1 MATPSNND
9 AFDKELDATDA
20 EVNAT
25 FSAKL
30 TLSPAHI
37 QSICPK
43 QVDQDAL
50 NQMMKAVNGAAN
62 ENDAKRH
69 LITNAET
76 YAGVLVRLL
85 KTVAIA

>member
-1 MATPSNND
+1 MATPSND
-9 AFDKELDATDA
+9 EDFDKELDAADA
-20 EVNAT
+20 EVNAE

-30 TLSPAHI
+30 KLSPAHI

-50 NQMMKAVNGAAN
+50 NQLMKAVNGAAN
-62 ENDAKRH
+62 ENDARRH

-76 YAGVLVRLL
+76 YAGVLVKLL
-85 KTVAIA
+85 KAIAIA